1 MAATNPLKGRA
12 VLNPKNI
19 KTYRRLLAVIAVSL
33 GLPGLAAADT
43 TTIGSLVSVGG
54 APTNQL
60 YGYGLVVGLPSTG
73 DQTTEV
79 PYTQQAILNMLRN
92 MGIALPNV
100 TFMQPQDV
108 ASVIVT
114 AEVPAFAHAGQHID
128 VSVSAMGNATSLAG
142 GVLLPTPMRG
152 GNGQVY
158 AQAQGPLLVSGY
170 AASAGGNSSSVN
182 VPTVGSLPGGG
193 IMSATIPASFSQNGA
208 IQLLLNNPSY
218 QTAQQIADLITAQ
231 YGPGVATAVSPA
243 EVDLN
248 YYGNGNVRFMATVLD
263 IPITPADQEPTIVV
277 DAQSGTIVMNAGVSL
292 GPAVVSHGDLT
303 VNITTQNAVSQPG
316 PFSNGTTVGVQN
328 TSVDAKQ
335 GKASIVNLP
344 HAATLA
350 DVARALNAVGA
361 TPADLVAIIEAL
373 KQAGAINGNIK
384 VI

>member
-1 MAATNPLKGRA
+1 
-12 VLNPKNI
+12 LNPKDI